1 MIPHARFEAKY
12 ILDHFRYYRIR
23 NALSA
28 LCRLD
33 RFSQASPDRC
43 YLVRT
48 LYFDTVDYNA
58 YSEKLAGTYERN
70 KIRIR
75 SYSRNRDEALVL
87 KAEQKRRFGKKIVKY
102 VSKISLDQYDRFM
115 QRRSWGETE
124 DPILIDLERIVR
136 QKDLRPVT
144 LVEYDREA
152 YTARDGSGVRISFDH
167 DVRYSKGGDLFCFKD
182 KLRKDLSNSVILEI
196 KTDSD
201 NIPWLSQL
209 VRQHSLGAEPNSKYV
224 NAINHTQTGIW
235 Y

>member
-144 LVEYDREA
+144 WLNT
-152 YTARDGSGVRISFDH
+152 TARRIPHGTEAAFESPSITMCDTARAAIYFA
-167 DVRYSKGGDLFCFKD
+167 
-182 KLRKDLSNSVILEI
+182 LRTSYAR
-196 KTDSD
+196 T
-201 NIPWLSQL
+201 
-209 VRQHSLGAEPNSKYV
+209 
-224 NAINHTQTGIW
+224 
-235 Y
+235 